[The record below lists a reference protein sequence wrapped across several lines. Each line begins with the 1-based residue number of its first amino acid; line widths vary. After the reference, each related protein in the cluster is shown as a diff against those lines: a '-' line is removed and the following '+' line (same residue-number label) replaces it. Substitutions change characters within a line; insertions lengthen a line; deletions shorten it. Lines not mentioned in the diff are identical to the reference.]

1 MNFTEIFAAFYTLY
15 RGEEEVPDSS
25 DPEYT
30 IALRLA
36 NEAINRW
43 AKYDGTY
50 WKELFTTN
58 LNADSDGDQ
67 TIESATATYD
77 APSDM
82 QEAGGFIKLKD
93 SNGNTTATYPII
105 EPQDAQFKGDQGRYA
120 YFTGDPNN
128 GYVLNLNPSP
138 DANLAGKS
146 IDYVYYKKPTVL
158 VRGND
163 VTEMADPYFIVH
175 RILAQRFRVSRNW
188 SAYQTAFRDAEDAL
202 KIMKMDND
210 SGNWANPFKLPDNS
224 GSSWGES

>member
-1 MNFTEIFAAFYTLY
+1 MNFSEIFAAMYTLY
-15 RGEEEVPDSS
+15 RGEEEIPAST

-43 AKYDGTY
+43 ANYDGTY
-50 WKELFTTN
+50 WKELFSTN

-67 TIESATATYD
+67 TIESDTATYD

-82 QEAGGFIKLKD
+82 RESGGYISLKD
-93 SNGNTTATYPII
+93 AQGNTVSRYPII
-105 EPQDAQFKGDQGRYA
+105 EPQEAQFKGDQGKYA
-120 YFTGDPNN
+120 YFTGDPSN
-128 GYVLNLNPSP
+128 GYVLHLNPVPES
-138 DANLAGKS
+138 NQVGNS
-146 IDYVYYKKPTVL
+146 IDYVYYKKPTL
-158 VRGND
+158 FTIGTD
-163 VTEMADPYFIVH
+163 VTEIADPYFIVH

-210 SGNWANPFKLPDNS
+210 SGNWANPFKLPDHS
-224 GSSWGES
+224 GSSWGS